1 MGCVCV
7 KIPKV
12 LSHPQSFGSTS
23 LGWGLGICILNKLL
37 QEFRRK
43 LGLRTPP
50 GWPEVNREGDAVHS
64 IRTVAIEI
72 FAVVFKQEVCGVR
85 TRDSRREELS
95 LGGLLAESGEQVSSG
110 RLLGPDSRG
119 RYTGRAFRKQ

>member
-37 QEFRRK
+37 QEFRSK